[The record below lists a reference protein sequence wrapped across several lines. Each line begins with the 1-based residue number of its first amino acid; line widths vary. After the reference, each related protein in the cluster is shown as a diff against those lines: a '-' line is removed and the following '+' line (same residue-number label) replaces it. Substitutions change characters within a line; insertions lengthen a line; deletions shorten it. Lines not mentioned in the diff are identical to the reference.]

1 MKFINH
7 LKIIKLNKF
16 SIIYPDDNKEFE
28 KSLELLNSSIIK
40 GFKLNSLKSTILIP
54 TWNFLF

>member
-54 TWNFLF
+54 T